1 MENLDLNCF
10 IGQPLENV
18 ERTLYDKGLNIIV
31 EEFLKPK
38 MKTDTKLVVQA
49 KYVDE
54 KTIKLVVGDFLIN
67 L

>member
-1 MENLDLNCF
+1 MDKLDLNSF
-10 IGQPLENV
+10 IGEPLENV
-18 ERTLYDKGLNIIV
+18 KKTLSDSGLNIIV

-49 KYVDE
+49 KFVDE